1 MNEPTIDKLHKLRL
15 AAMAEAWNEQNKS
28 PKVADLGFDERFAM
42 LVDAEYLARDNRR
55 LTRLLKDAQLRLN
68 NACVEDI
75 ETSPT
80 RGLDKATLRQLGACG
95 WLKEHLNVLLS
106 GPTGVGKSY
115 VACAFAHAAC
125 RKGHR
130 VLYRRVPRL
139 LDELALARA
148 DGTYARLLARL
159 VKIELL
165 VLDDWGLGS
174 LKEPQRHDLLEVL
187 EDRYGRLSTIV
198 TSQLPIAKWH
208 EWIGDP
214 TLADAILDRL
224 VNNAYKVD
232 LRGHSRR
239 KEKNDKTSDDT
250 N

>member
-1 MNEPTIDKLHKLRL
+1 MNEPTIDKLYRLRL
-15 AAMAEAWNEQNKS
+15 AAMAEAWTEQNKS
-28 PKVADLGFDERFAM
+28 AKVGDLGFDERFAM

-55 LTRLLKDAQLRLN
+55 LTRLLKDAQLRLS

-75 ETSPT
+75 DMSPA
-80 RGLDKATLRQLGACG
+80 RGLDKATIRQLGSCG
-95 WLKEHLNVLLS
+95 WLAEHLNVLLS

-115 VACAFAHAAC
+115 IACAFGHAAC

-130 VLYRRVPRL
+130 VLYRRVPRM
-139 LDELALARA
+139 LDELALSRA
-148 DGTYARLLARL
+148 DGTYVKLLAKLTRS
-159 VKIELL
+159 ELL
-165 VLDDWGLGS
+165 ILDDWGLGS

-198 TSQLPIAKWH
+198 TSQLPISKWH

-239 KEKNDKTSDDT
+239 KEKNEKTIDT
-250 N
+250 K

>member
-1 MNEPTIDKLHKLRL
+1 
-15 AAMAEAWNEQNKS
+15 
-28 PKVADLGFDERFAM
+28 
-42 LVDAEYLARDNRR
+42 
-55 LTRLLKDAQLRLN
+55 
-68 NACVEDI
+68 
-75 ETSPT
+75 
-80 RGLDKATLRQLGACG
+80 
-95 WLKEHLNVLLS
+95 
-106 GPTGVGKSY
+106 
-115 VACAFAHAAC
+115 
-125 RKGHR
+125 
-130 VLYRRVPRL
+130 L